1 MCGKD
6 INGGDYEN
14 ASYEDNSEST
24 PVTGRIY
31 RNCQSSQF
39 DTEEEK
45 EAFWKRFQ
53 HPGDRY

>member
-14 ASYEDNSEST
+14 DCSEDQSHHI
-24 PVTGRIY
+24 PITGRIY
-31 RNCQSSQF
+31 RQLQPRQF
-39 DTEEEK
+39 DTEEK
-45 EAFWKRFQ
+45 EVWLRNFQ